1 MRIQKTPVDKP
12 VYCKVSYKNKEA
24 WAHVVNSCVFIE
36 WQEKSHTFSVVYEL
50 SQNLMAIN
58 KLLKKLLY

>member
-24 WAHVVNSCVFIE
+24 RAHAVNSCVFIE
-36 WQEKSHTFSVVYEL
+36 W
-50 SQNLMAIN
+50 LMNGVKAA
-58 KLLKKLLY
+58 